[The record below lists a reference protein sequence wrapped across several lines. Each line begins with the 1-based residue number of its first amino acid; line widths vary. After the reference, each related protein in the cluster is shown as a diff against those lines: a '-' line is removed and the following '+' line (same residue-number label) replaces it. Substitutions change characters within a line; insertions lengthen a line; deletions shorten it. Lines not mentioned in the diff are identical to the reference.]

1 MNVEKAK
8 DILTRFKNDPESVDA
23 EDVSNAIE
31 ELNKYTQRI
40 LIGKHKRPTKRTHA
54 HVADLIDNVIKK
66 YQEKENLEAKR
77 EQMESERLK
86 RENKQTEKEFVLVPT
101 KIKDLID
108 KVMKKYQE
116 KENEDKMLKKTSESF
131 MLAYVLVEKCG
142 ESKNKSVNN
151 YLRTDCMDRI
161 NEYL

>member
-54 HVADLIDNVIKK
+54 HVADLFDNVIKK